1 MSTTT
6 NSTHDLD
13 VLIVGGGIAGL
24 SLAAELAGR
33 CRVALVEAEPTLAY
47 HTSSRS
53 AQQLIPSFGPAP
65 VQELT
70 RRTLARL
77 VAEGGYVADAGGP
90 RLAWPSRFMLVGTPE
105 DVDCESHGG
114 MQALSPGQARAL
126 VPQLRPGAFEAAA
139 LDTESVRTDAPALL
153 AHHES
158 RARAAGAM
166 ISLGSP
172 VHTAQRVGGGWL
184 VGAGAE
190 GFHATNVVNAA
201 GAWAD
206 DVAVLFGVE
215 RLGLQPYRRTAALV
229 SLAEPLDPDTP
240 MVAAAD
246 GTWYFRPDEAGALV
260 SPSEAEPSRAE
271 DASPRPG
278 DVERTLE
285 RIARVVDLPVT
296 GIVRAWTGLRTSCA
310 DGLPVVGFDPEAP
323 GFFWLAGQG
332 GYGFQ
337 TSSALAEDAAGQ
349 LLAGPEALRSGSY
362 PVSKTDRALDPHRLS
377 VRSQRI
383 GG

>member
-1 MSTTT
+1 MPATT
-6 NSTHDLD
+6 NSSHDLD

-33 CRVALVEAEPTLAY
+33 CRVGLVEAEPTLAY

-77 VAEGGYVADAGGP
+77 AAETDDAGQ
-90 RLAWPSRFMLVGTPE
+90 RLAWPSKFMLVGTPE
-105 DVDCESHGG
+105 DVERESHGG
-114 MQALSPGQARAL
+114 MQALTPEEARAL
-126 VPQLRPGAFEAAA
+126 VPQLRPGTFEAAA
-139 LDTESVRTDAPALL
+139 LDTESVRTDALALL
-153 AHHES
+153 ARHEA
-158 RARAAGAM
+158 RARAGGVELY
-166 ISLGSP
+166 LGSP
-172 VHTAQRVGGGWL
+172 VHTAQRVGEGWL

-190 GFHATNVVNAA
+190 GFHATSVVNAA

-229 SLAEPLDPDTP
+229 TLAEPLDPDTP

-246 GTWYFRPDEAGALV
+246 GTWYFRPDEAGALI

-271 DASPRPG
+271 DAAPRPG
-278 DVERTLE
+278 DIERTLE
-285 RIARVVDLPVT
+285 LIGRFADLPVT

-310 DGLPVVGFDPEAP
+310 DGLPVLGFDPEAP

-349 LLAGPEALRSGSY
+349 LLAGPEALRSGAH
-362 PVSKTDRALDPHRLS
+362 PVSETERALDPHRRS